1 MSTEDIR
8 NEHLKRNK
16 MPQRERYESQ
26 YNARREREIYKEQ
39 VQERVFRHLQTPKID
54 EVWYLK
60 VRDAVGVSKM
70 RIKDL
75 TEYTVLLR
83 DADKEYLHTEGT
95 RYTLNDI
102 MFIEKV

>member
-26 YNARREREIYKEQ
+26 YNARRER
-39 VQERVFRHLQTPKID
+39 VFRHLQTPKID

-60 VRDAVGVSKM
+60 V
-70 RIKDL
+70 
-75 TEYTVLLR
+75 R